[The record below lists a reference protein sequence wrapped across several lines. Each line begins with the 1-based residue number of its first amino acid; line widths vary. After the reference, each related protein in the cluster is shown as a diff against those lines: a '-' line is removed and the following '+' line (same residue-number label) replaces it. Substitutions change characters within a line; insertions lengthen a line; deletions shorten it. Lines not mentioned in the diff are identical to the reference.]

1 MSEKKEGLRR
11 VHPDLKRLYQPI
23 TEKARS
29 ETAMPALH
37 PTERKTVDTWQGFL
51 LSCPSGLSP
60 NTATASTDLIEH
72 DFKDVDEAGSFVCS
86 KQLRRK
92 DLTNSYR
99 KYLIGKKF
107 CYEEAIFH
115 RDNKNIQNVKSR
127 IAYKIGEEE
136 NISGGTVLKYNAYS
150 TAIDT
155 IYKNAEELAKYN
167 AYSTAIDTIYK
178 NAEELAFHILM
189 EHLKVSHE
197 NTIELSRRASDEIR
211 YISKSVIQQ
220 RLKHLTY
227 QDIRHECAWKHTNS
241 KATISRSERREQK
254 DTSSASIRQ
263 MPEYDPDADVNSL
276 CMTIG
281 SWVSSI
287 KRVNQNVDF
296 STITRKATIELV
308 RQLTILEQ
316 TINMLQKTLT
326 ERDPQ

>member
-1 MSEKKEGLRR
+1 MNEKKEGLQR
-11 VHPDLKRLYQPI
+11 VHPDLKRLYQPMS
-23 TEKARS
+23 EKARA
-29 ETAMPALH
+29 ETALPALH
-37 PTERKTVDTWQGFL
+37 PTERNTVDTWQGFL
-51 LSCPSGLSP
+51 LSCPSGLSL
-60 NTATASTDLIEH
+60 NTSTTSTDLIEH
-72 DFKDVDEAGSFVCS
+72 DFKDIDEAGSFVCS
-86 KQLRRK
+86 NQLRRK

-115 RDNKNIQNVKSR
+115 RDNKSIQNVKYR

-136 NISGGTVLKYNAYS
+136 NISGGTVL
-150 TAIDT
+150 
-155 IYKNAEELAKYN
+155 KYN

-211 YISKSVIQQ
+211 YISRSVIQQ

-276 CMTIG
+276 SMTIG

-287 KRVNQNVDF
+287 KRVNQTVDF
-296 STITRKATIELV
+296 STITRKATINLV

>member
-1 MSEKKEGLRR
+1 MNEKKEGLRR
-11 VHPDLKRLYQPI
+11 VHPDLKHLYQPI
-23 TEKARS
+23 TEKSKS

-37 PTERKTVDTWQGFL
+37 SSEINTIDTWQGFL
-51 LSCPSGLSP
+51 LSCPGEPSA
-60 NTATASTDLIEH
+60 NIVNASTGLIEH
-72 DFKDVDEAGSFVCS
+72 NFKDIEEAGSFVCS

-107 CYEEAIFH
+107 CYEETIFR
-115 RDNKNIQNVKSR
+115 RDNKNIQNVKYR

-136 NISGGTVLKYNAYS
+136 NISGGTVL
-150 TAIDT
+150 
-155 IYKNAEELAKYN
+155 KYN

-263 MPEYDPDADVNSL
+263 MPEYNPDADVNSL
-276 CMTIG
+276 CMTID

-296 STITRKATIELV
+296 STITRKATINLV

-326 ERDPQ
+326 ERDTQ

>member
-1 MSEKKEGLRR
+1 MNEKKEGLQR

-23 TEKARS
+23 TEKTRS
-29 ETAMPALH
+29 ETAITALH
-37 PTERKTVDTWQGFL
+37 STERKTIDTWQGFL
-51 LSCPSGLSP
+51 LSCPGELSADMA
-60 NTATASTDLIEH
+60 NFSTDLIEH
-72 DFKDVDEAGSFVCS
+72 DFKDVEEAGSFVCT

-107 CYEEAIFH
+107 CFEEAIFH
-115 RDNKNIQNVKSR
+115 RDNKNMQNVKYR

-136 NISGGTVLKYNAYS
+136 NISGGTVL
-150 TAIDT
+150 
-155 IYKNAEELAKYN
+155 KYN

-316 TINMLQKTLT
+316 TINLLQKTLT

>member
-1 MSEKKEGLRR
+1 MNEKIEGVRR

-29 ETAMPALH
+29 EPAIFTLQSA
-37 PTERKTVDTWQGFL
+37 EENKIDTWQGFL
-51 LSCPSGLSP
+51 LNYPNGLSL
-60 NTATASTDLIEH
+60 NSATASTDLIEH
-72 DFKDVDEAGSFVCS
+72 DFKDIDEAGSFVCS
-86 KQLRRK
+86 NQLRRK

-115 RDNKNIQNVKSR
+115 RDNKNMQNVKYR

-136 NISGGTVLKYNAYS
+136 NISGGTVL
-150 TAIDT
+150 
-155 IYKNAEELAKYN
+155 KYN

-287 KRVNQNVDF
+287 KRVNQTVDF
-296 STITRKATIELV
+296 STITRKATINLV